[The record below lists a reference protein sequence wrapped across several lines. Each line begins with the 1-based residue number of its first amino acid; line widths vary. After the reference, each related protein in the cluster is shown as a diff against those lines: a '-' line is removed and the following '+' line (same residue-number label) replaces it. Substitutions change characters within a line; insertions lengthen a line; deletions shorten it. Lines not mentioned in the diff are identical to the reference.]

1 MTHFAIPD
9 DEFLPLEAEPAYGL
23 DDLMLAEGIEPLGL
37 SLVGKDLT
45 FTIVIFAL
53 AAGIDAEQW
62 WSR

>member
-1 MTHFAIPD
+1 MSHFAIPD
-9 DEFLPLEAEPAYGL
+9 DEFLSLETEPVSGL

-45 FTIVIFAL
+45 FTIVIFAF
-53 AAGIDAEQW
+53 AAGVDSARW

>member
-1 MTHFAIPD
+1 MSHFAIPD
-9 DEFLPLEAEPAYGL
+9 DEFLSLETEPFSGL
-23 DDLMLAEGIEPLGL
+23 DDLMLTEGIEPLGL

-53 AAGIDAEQW
+53 AAGIDAGKW

>member
-9 DEFLPLEAEPAYGL
+9 DEFLSLEDEPVSGL

-45 FTIVIFAL
+45 FTIVIFAV
-53 AAGIDAEQW
+53 AAGIDAGKW
-62 WSR
+62 WRR